1 MLNETQTCGS
11 QMINKA
17 DKNVQP
23 TIDIAVSLYLYDKHI
38 CLEMSDG
45 QIT

>member
-1 MLNETQTCGS
+1 MKLKLAGAK
-11 QMINKA
+11 MINKA
-17 DKNVQP
+17 DVNDQP